1 MCRRPVTILM
11 MLSLLVTGCASS
23 YRVVEIPQREADM
36 YPVSQTRDGLTIAID
51 EMRGSARAQQY
62 FGANL
67 IRAGILPVA
76 IIVSNRGEQRVAV
89 KPSDILLQRG
99 RDIVDPVPLQTV
111 IAIAQDQRVF
121 LRKRTRENVATFFRS
136 IAFTETVLLP
146 NETYQGVMFFSN
158 PRPRRR
164 DDRYFSVWSL
174 FEPGGPRMRVAVTEM
189 DSHDRMHFGPFSLA
203 APASGR
209 SWAQWTGFERY

>member
-1 MCRRPVTILM
+1 MCRSLVSIVIV
-11 MLSLLVTGCASS
+11 LSLLLAGCASN

-36 YPVSQTRDGLTIAID
+36 YPDSQTRDGLTIAID
-51 EMRGSARAQQY
+51 EMRGSTRAQQY

-67 IRAGILPVA
+67 IRAGILPVS
-76 IIVSNRGEQRVAV
+76 IIVSNHGEQRVAI
-89 KPSDILLQRG
+89 KPADILLQRG

-121 LRKRTRENVATFFRS
+121 LRKRTRESVESFFRS
-136 IAFTETVLLP
+136 IAFTETVLQP

-174 FEPGGPRMRVAVTEM
+174 FEQGGPRMRVAVTEM
-189 DSHDRMHFGPFSLA
+189 DSQDRVHFGPFSLA
-203 APASGR
+203 APQSSR
-209 SWAQWTGFERY
+209 SWARWAAFERY